1 MRALLQRAAAASV
14 SIDGEPTASIG
25 SGLVVLL
32 GIARDDD
39 EADAEYLVGKTVN
52 LRIFSDES
60 GHFNRSVLD
69 AGGELLVVSQF
80 TLYAATRKGRRPDFT
95 AAAPPKQAEPLYER
109 TVELFRETGLRVAT
123 GSFGAL
129 MTVSIHNHGP
139 VTIMLD
145 SADRFR
151 PREGR
156 GRRIRHSPFTN
167 AFRYCRRSIPG
178 QASKPLSKLNIRLA
192 PAFRITATCNASR
205 EDKSLTAPSK
215 ALAER
220 ISAMPNGRTSS
231 TIHPSS
237 QRRRQWRRVA
247 VWPCNGGVSPGR
259 PPRL

>member
-52 LRIFSDES
+52 LRIFPDES
-60 GHFNRSVLD
+60 GHFNRSALD
-69 AGGELLVVSQF
+69 AGAELLVVSQF

-109 TVELFRETGLRVAT
+109 TVDLFRETGLRVST

-129 MTVSIHNHGP
+129 MTVSIQNHGP

-151 PREGR
+151 PRR
-156 GRRIRHSPFTN
+156 G
-167 AFRYCRRSIPG
+167 
-178 QASKPLSKLNIRLA
+178 
-192 PAFRITATCNASR
+192 
-205 EDKSLTAPSK
+205 
-215 ALAER
+215 
-220 ISAMPNGRTSS
+220 
-231 TIHPSS
+231 
-237 QRRRQWRRVA
+237 
-247 VWPCNGGVSPGR
+247 
-259 PPRL
+259 